1 MFNLSLTPPQIE
13 FVLKPGITLTQAYQ
27 VTNESDQI
35 ITLNTQILPFL
46 PSGNNGSVT
55 YNNLIS
61 NPNITFSLNNA
72 DLKLGQPFTLQPQET
87 RQLVLKI
94 NTSPQTSL
102 SDYYA
107 TFFVYQSPDKSAN
120 DATIS
125 QTSGKIGSHIL
136 LSVSNTENPKAEGV
150 VQKFSLTPKIKDVF
164 FTPIKFSGQIQ
175 NNSNYFFKTAGKI
188 TISKNQQVIKELKL
202 DSQNILANY
211 YRQFSCNDEQIC
223 TLSPP
228 LWPGKYTATLEFDS
242 ALNIP
247 SSSVSFIVMPI
258 SPIILIGSIILIS
271 YLIHQISNLFR
282 QKKINSDSKP

>member
-1 MFNLSLTPPQIE
+1 MFNLSLTPPQVE
-13 FVLKPGITLTQAYQ
+13 FVLKPGVTLTQAYQ
-27 VTNESDQI
+27 VTNESDQSL
-35 ITLNTQILPFL
+35 TLNTQVLPFL

-61 NPNITFSLNNA
+61 NPNINFSLNNA

-94 NTSPQTSL
+94 NASSQTSL
-102 SDYYA
+102 ADYYA
-107 TFFVYQSPDKSAN
+107 TLFVYQSPDKSAN
-120 DATIS
+120 GTTIS
-125 QTSGKIGSHIL
+125 QTSGQIGSHIL
-136 LSVSNTENPKAEGV
+136 LSVSDTENPKTEGV
-150 VQKFSLTPKIKDVF
+150 IHKFSLTPKIKDVF

-211 YRQFSCNDEQIC
+211 YRQFSCDNQQVC

-242 ALNIP
+242 SLNIP
-247 SSSVSFIVMPI
+247 SSSASFIVMPI
-258 SPIILIGSIILIS
+258 SPLILIGTIILIS
-271 YLIHQISNLFR
+271 YLISRISKFFPKN
-282 QKKINSDSKP
+282 KSDQTSES

>member
-13 FVLKPGITLTQAYQ
+13 FVLKPGVSLTQAYQ

-46 PSGNNGSVT
+46 PSDSNGSVT

-61 NPNITFSLNNA
+61 NPNINFSLNNA
-72 DLKLGQPFTLQPQET
+72 DLKIGQPFTLGPNES
-87 RQLVLKI
+87 RQIVLKI
-94 NTSPQTSL
+94 NTSSQTSL
-102 SDYYA
+102 TDYYA

-120 DATIS
+120 GTTIS
-125 QTSGKIGSHIL
+125 QTSGQIGSHIL
-136 LSVSNTENPKAEGV
+136 LSVSNTENPKTEGV
-150 VQKFSLTPKIKDVF
+150 IQKFSLAPKIKDVF

-188 TISKNQQVIKELKL
+188 TVSKNQQVIKELKL

-211 YRQFSCNDEQIC
+211 YRQFSCNDQQTC

-228 LWPGKYTATLEFDS
+228 LWPGKYTATLDFDPS
-242 ALNIP
+242 LNIP
-247 SSSVSFIVMPI
+247 SYSVSFLVLPI
-258 SPIILIGSIILIS
+258 SPI
-271 YLIHQISNLFR
+271 LFFAVIFLLSFLLSKI
-282 QKKINSDSKP
+282 KKPKS

>member
-13 FVLKPGITLTQAYQ
+13 FILKPGVTLTQAYQ
-27 VTNESDQI
+27 ITNESDQK
-35 ITLNTQILPFL
+35 ITLNTQVLPFL
-46 PSGNNGSVT
+46 PSGDNGSVT

-61 NPNITFSLNNA
+61 NPNINFSLNNT
-72 DLKLGQPFTLQPQET
+72 DLKLGQPFTLQPQES
-87 RQLVLKI
+87 RQIVLKI
-94 NTSPQTSL
+94 TASPQTSL

-120 DATIS
+120 STTIS
-125 QTSGKIGSHIL
+125 QTSGQIGSHIL
-136 LSVSNTENPKAEGV
+136 LSVSNTENPKAEGLI
-150 VQKFSLTPKIKDVF
+150 QKFSLTPKIKDIF
-164 FTPIKFSGQIQ
+164 FTPIKFSGQIK

-188 TISKNQQVIKELKL
+188 TISKNEKVIKELKL

-211 YRQFSCNDEQIC
+211 YRQFSCNDQQAC

-242 ALNIP
+242 NLNIP

-258 SPIILIGSIILIS
+258 SPLILIS
-271 YLIHQISNLFR
+271 TIILLSYLINRISNFF
-282 QKKINSDSKP
+282 KKNTGE

>member
-1 MFNLSLTPPQIE
+1 MFNLSLTPPQVE
-13 FVLKPGITLTQAYQ
+13 FVLKPDVTLTQAYQ
-27 VTNESDQI
+27 VTNESDQK

-55 YNNLIS
+55 YNNLLS
-61 NPNITFSLNNA
+61 NPNINFSLNNA

-87 RQLVLKI
+87 RQIVLKI
-94 NTSPQTSL
+94 VASPQTSL

-107 TFFVYQSPDKSAN
+107 TFFVYQSTDKFAN

-125 QTSGKIGSHIL
+125 QTSGQIGSHIL
-136 LSVSNTENPKAEGV
+136 LSVSNTENPKTEGII
-150 VQKFSLTPKIKDVF
+150 QKFSLSPKIKDVF

-211 YRQFSCNDEQIC
+211 YRQFSCNDQQAC

-228 LWPGKYTATLEFDS
+228 LWPGKYTATLEFDPN
-242 ALNIP
+242 LNIP
-247 SSSVSFIVMPI
+247 SSSVSFLVMPV
-258 SPIILIGSIILIS
+258 SPLILIGAIILIS
-271 YLIHQISNLFR
+271 YFINRLSKIFHQNKSS
-282 QKKINSDSKP
+282 SDSQS